1 MKYIGSL
8 FLFISL
14 NFVSTAQGT
23 LPESFFDGKSV
34 VLVSSDP
41 GTRPVFTWKQ
51 LADSVHTSLVL
62 AGADPVA
69 YFELE
74 QVTVSE
80 DVQAEYAKVFSA
92 RQVKNIIL
100 VTRQKN
106 QTSIHVGLFSNNGQM
121 IPSTALFGKVGQTY
135 TETIHQFAAIGEGLK
150 SKNLLVLDVP
160 EFLSISAEEATAT
173 LKFLPRNPLNLD
185 VFKLG
190 IPIEGSSAQSGLL
203 SYFKYDNYGKSQ
215 ETILAEQANQ
225 KSGIEEILKQEYAY
239 QVEWL
244 TEAKTN
250 QELIEDRVQFILLK
264 VEGREAD
271 LMQSMGLE
279 LSPSTDMSRTVVKY
293 YIKLL
298 VRDELYIGPEWD
310 ADPDWRVSLRNF
322 LNNLKK

>member
-41 GTRPVFTWKQ
+41 GTRPVFTWEQ
-51 LADSVHTSLVL
+51 LADSVHTSLVT

-80 DVQAEYAKVFSA
+80 EVQAEYAKVFSA

-279 LSPSTDMSRTVVKY
+279 LSPSTDMSRIVVKY

>member
-1 MKYIGSL
+1 MKYIGTL
-8 FLFISL
+8 FLFFLSISL
-14 NFVSTAQGT
+14 SRAQGT
-23 LPESFFDGKSV
+23 LPETFFQGKAV
-34 VLVSSDP
+34 VFISTDP
-41 GTRPVFTWKQ
+41 GAKPNLTWKQ
-51 LADSVHTSLVL
+51 LADSVHSSLVK

-80 DVQAEYAKVFSA
+80 EVQADYAKAFTA
-92 RQVKNIIL
+92 RQIKNIIL

-106 QTSIHVGLFSNNGQM
+106 QMSIHVAPFSNSSQI
-121 IPSTALFGKVGQTY
+121 IPSSALFGKVGKDY
-135 TETIHQFAAIGEGLK
+135 SETMSQFASIGDGRK
-150 SKNLLVLDVP
+150 SKNLLVIEVP
-160 EFLSISAEEATAT
+160 EFLSISAQEAAAT
-173 LKFLPRNPLNLD
+173 FKFFPRNPLNLD

-190 IPIEGSSAQSGLL
+190 VPLEGSSALTGLL
-203 SYFKYDNYGKSQ
+203 SNFKYDNYGKTQ

-225 KSGIEEILKQEYAY
+225 KLGIEELLKQEYPY

-250 QELIEDRVQFILLK
+250 QDLIRDRVQFILMR

-271 LMQSMGLE
+271 LMRSMGLE
-279 LSPSTDMSRTVVKY
+279 VPASLDANRTVVKY

-310 ADPDWRVSLRNF
+310 ADPDWRVALRNF
-322 LNNLKK
+322 LINLKK